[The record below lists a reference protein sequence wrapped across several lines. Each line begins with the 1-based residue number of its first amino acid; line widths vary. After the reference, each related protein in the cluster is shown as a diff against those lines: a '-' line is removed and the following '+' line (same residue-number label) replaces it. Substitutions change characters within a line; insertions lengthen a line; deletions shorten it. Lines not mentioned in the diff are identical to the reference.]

1 MRSNPPSQLRDARAD
16 RSQQQRH
23 DAVQQRVML
32 FWNGAEGRVMLLML
46 LLMLMLMLMLMLVLM
61 MMS

>member
-1 MRSNPPSQLRDARAD
+1 MCSDPPSQSRAD
-16 RSQQQRH
+16 QSQQQRH

-32 FWNGAEGRVMLLML
+32 FWNGAEGQAIL
-46 LLMLMLMLMLMLVLM
+46 LMLMLVLM

>member
-1 MRSNPPSQLRDARAD
+1 MRSNPPSQLSNARAD

-23 DAVQQRVML
+23 DAVQQRGML
-32 FWNGAEGRVMLLML
+32 FWNGAEGRVILLML
-46 LLMLMLMLMLMLVLM
+46 LLMLLLVLM